1 MPLLRGGA
9 SDIEIANF
17 LIDVT
22 WTKLAGH
29 NIAAP
34 TFVQPLRPM
43 SAVGG

>member
-1 MPLLRGGA
+1 MTVLRGGA
-9 SDIEIANF
+9 SDAELANF

-29 NIAAP
+29 NITSP
-34 TFVQPLRPM
+34 QFVQPELPM